1 MIETMNAEI
10 KAWVEETAGLTKPN
24 KIVWIDGSAAQ
35 LEALRKEAV
44 AAGILIPL
52 NEKKY
57 PGCYL
62 HRSNKQDVARVESRT
77 FVCTKDKRDAGPTNN
92 WEDPESM
99 YAKMRTLYDGVMA
112 GKTMYVI
119 PFSMGDPKS
128 SFAKFGVELT
138 DSIYV
143 VLNMAI
149 MARIGIDVLKEVG
162 TSGFTKAL
170 HATGTLD
177 RDNLYVSHFPEDNT
191 IWSINS
197 AYGGNALL
205 GKKCLAL
212 RIASYLAKKEG
223 WFAEHMLILGLK
235 RPGHEIRYI
244 TAAFPSACGKT
255 NLAMLQVPE
264 YFRKKGYEVTT
275 LGDDIAWLRIGQDGR
290 LWAVNP
296 EYGFFGVVPGT
307 NEKTNPN
314 ALRSAE
320 SNTIY
325 TNVAFNPADNTVWWE
340 GLTDV
345 PPDGLYDWTG
355 EKWDPNSGTK
365 AAHPNSRFTA
375 PITQCPSLSP
385 EYFSPVGVPVSA
397 MIFGGRRA
405 KTDPLVY
412 EAFDWTHGVFVGA
425 SMASETTA
433 AASDVTQSARR
444 DPMAMLP
451 FTGYNMGDYF
461 DHWVKMG
468 GKIPNPPRIYH
479 VNWFKKDD
487 EGHYIWPG
495 FGDNL
500 RALEW
505 ILRRVEGEADAVES
519 PIGLLPKPGDIDY
532 EGLDLSESTKTAL
545 FDVDNELWK
554 EEAHDID
561 RFFKSI
567 DNIPEELSAQL
578 DALNNRLG

>member
-1 MIETMNAEI
+1 MLKNINTEVA
-10 KAWVEETAGLTKPN
+10 AWVDETAALTKPDN
-24 KIVWIDGSAAQ
+24 TIWIDGSEEQ
-35 LEALRKEAV
+35 LSSLRKEAV
-44 AAGILIPL
+44 ASGILIPL
-52 NEKKY
+52 NEEKY

-77 FVCTKDKRDAGPTNN
+77 FVCTRSKQDAGPTNN
-92 WEDPESM
+92 WEDPVSM
-99 YAKMRTLYDGVMA
+99 YAKMSALYDGVMR
-112 GKTMYVI
+112 GKNMYVI
-119 PFSMGDPKS
+119 PFSMGDPDS
-128 SFAKFGVELT
+128 SFAKYGIELT

-149 MARIGIDVLKEVG
+149 MARIGEHVLSSIG
-162 TSGFTKAL
+162 TNGFTKAL
-170 HATGTLD
+170 HATGNLD
-177 RDNLYVSHFPEDNT
+177 RENLYVSHFPEDNT

-212 RIASYLAKKEG
+212 RIASFLAKKEG
-223 WFAEHMLILGLK
+223 WLAEHMLILGLK
-235 RPGHEIRYI
+235 RPGQETRYI

-275 LGDDIAWLRIGQDGR
+275 LGDDIAWLRIGEDGR

-307 NEKTNPN
+307 NEKTNPH
-314 ALRSAE
+314 ALHSCM

-325 TNVAFNPADNTVWWE
+325 TNVAFRPSDRTVWWE

-345 PPDGLYDWTG
+345 PPDGLLDWTG
-355 EKWDPNSGTK
+355 VPWDPKSGTK

-375 PITQCPSLSP
+375 PISQCPCLSK
-385 EYFSPVGVPVSA
+385 EYFAPAGVPISA
-397 MIFGGRRA
+397 MIFGGRRS

-412 EAFDWTHGVFVGA
+412 ESFDWNHGVFVGA

-433 AASDVTQSARR
+433 AASDVTQAARR

-451 FTGYNMGDYF
+451 FCGYNIGDYF
-461 DHWVKMG
+461 AHWVEMG
-468 GKIPNPPRIYH
+468 KKIKNPPRIYH

-487 EGHYIWPG
+487 AGHYIWPG

-500 RALEW
+500 RALDW
-505 ILRRVEGEADAVES
+505 MLRRVEGSAEAKES
-519 PIGLLPKPGDIDY
+519 PIGLLPLEGDIDY
-532 EGLDLSESTKTAL
+532 EGLTLSDADKAAL
-545 FDVDNELWK
+545 FEVDKTIWQG
-554 EEAHDID
+554 EAAEID
-561 RFFKSI
+561 DFFKTI
-567 DNIPEELSAQL
+567 DKIPAEMKDELSKLQHR
-578 DALNNRLG
+578 LN